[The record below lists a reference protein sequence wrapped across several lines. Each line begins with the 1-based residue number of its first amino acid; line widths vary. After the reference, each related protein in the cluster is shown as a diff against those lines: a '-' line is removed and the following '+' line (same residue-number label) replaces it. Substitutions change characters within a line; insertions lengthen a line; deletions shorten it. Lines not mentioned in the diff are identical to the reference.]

1 MKQLIGVLLA
11 LSMSVLWSC
20 AHSLSMRSSDGEQ
33 WSGKYR
39 FARENTGLI
48 QVTAQDGEVL
58 VGKFV
63 TVGRAT
69 FVESY
74 KNTFG
79 SGSVTVDGPDASG
92 YGNPFGSAF
101 GNSRVLADFAY
112 GETFDS
118 TSGNSETRIQGPLFY
133 WTASLQGDR
142 GATMGC
148 FFIGSSHTGHGFG
161 RCKSHTGKEYT
172 TQF

>member
-1 MKQLIGVLLA
+1 
-11 LSMSVLWSC
+11 
-20 AHSLSMRSSDGEQ
+20 
-33 WSGKYR
+33 
-39 FARENTGLI
+39 
-48 QVTAQDGEVL
+48 L

-79 SGSVTVDGPDASG
+79 RGSVTVEGPDVFA

-101 GNSRVLADFAY
+101 GNSGMLADFAY

-118 TSGNSETRIQGPLFY
+118 ASGNSETKIQGPLFY

-142 GATMGC
+142 GTTVRC
-148 FFIGSSHTGHGFG
+148 FFIGSSYTGHGFG

-172 TQF
+172 AQF

>member
-1 MKQLIGVLLA
+1 MKQLIGISLA
-11 LSMSVLWSC
+11 LSMSVLLSC

-48 QVTAQDGEVL
+48 QVTVQDGEVL

-74 KNTFG
+74 RNTFG
-79 SGSVTVDGPDASG
+79 SGSVTVEGPDVSG

-112 GETFDS
+112 GETLDS

-172 TQF
+172 AQF